1 MSHVALRNQAL
12 AVVVAVGAL
21 LLVPAVPEA
30 QSPCGTYA
38 WCNTSLSPD
47 QRATLLENA
56 MSQSDKIAVL
66 TGDATLGMPTGYHR
80 FVDGPVGVSADQAIN
95 GTSLPDALA
104 GATAM
109 PAAIALAAN
118 FNPGMARSY
127 GAVVGAEAR
136 DRSFAGVWGPD
147 LNIMRTPLGGR
158 TYEGYGEDPFLD
170 GQTAVGWVEGLQ
182 SEGEMAVVKHFA
194 ENNQEGQLGASPG
207 EGAVG
212 GRMNLNVIV
221 DDRTLHEIELPAF
234 AAAVQQ
240 AHAAGVMCAYVQVNG
255 VFSCDS
261 PYLLQTILRGQL
273 GFQGIIT
280 SDAGSAHSPQAD
292 LNAGMDW
299 DIEGNGDNT
308 ATIKLALTDGQVGEA
323 TLDARVHEV
332 LRTLFA
338 YGVFDRAPYTYDAS
352 ATDRVHD
359 TAVADATAE
368 GGATLLK
375 NDGVLPLSSRVRS
388 IAVIGMPAEKYV
400 HGFGSS
406 QVYPYSTTSLLQG
419 IQARAQRAGV
429 SVTYND
435 GSDVSSAVA
444 VARSADVAIVV
455 AGDSESE
462 GDDKSC
468 MSLTPQCAPTIESTI
483 PPDDPQ
489 NAQAAWGDQDS
500 LISAVAAANKRTV
513 VVLETGAPVLTP
525 WRGSI
530 AALLEAWYPG
540 EDGGTAIAHVLFGD
554 VDPGG
559 RLPATFPAQYSQEPT
574 ANDPSSYPGVLEP
587 SASQTLYTETYTEGV
602 FVGYRWF
609 DAHHL
614 VPAYPFGFGLS
625 YTTFELSHLRL
636 RRHTV
641 SVTVRNTGKRIGY
654 AVPEVY
660 LGLPATAAVPEPP
673 EQLAGFGK
681 ISLAPS
687 RSRTV
692 KIAIPQRSLEYWNTG
707 AQSWSTLPGCV
718 KVMVGTSSAHLA
730 LRAQLAQGRVHCGPK
745 AQQ

>member
-1 MSHVALRNQAL
+1 
-12 AVVVAVGAL
+12 
-21 LLVPAVPEA
+21 
-30 QSPCGTYA
+30 
-38 WCNTSLSPD
+38 
-47 QRATLLENA
+47 
-56 MSQSDKIAVL
+56 
-66 TGDATLGMPTGYHR
+66 
-80 FVDGPVGVSADQAIN
+80 
-95 GTSLPDALA
+95 
-104 GATAM
+104 
-109 PAAIALAAN
+109 
-118 FNPGMARSY
+118 
-127 GAVVGAEAR
+127 
-136 DRSFAGVWGPD
+136 
-147 LNIMRTPLGGR
+147 
-158 TYEGYGEDPFLD
+158 
-170 GQTAVGWVEGLQ
+170 
-182 SEGEMAVVKHFA
+182 
-194 ENNQEGQLGASPG
+194 
-207 EGAVG
+207 
-212 GRMNLNVIV
+212 
-221 DDRTLHEIELPAF
+221 
-234 AAAVQQ
+234 
-240 AHAAGVMCAYVQVNG
+240 
-255 VFSCDS
+255 
-261 PYLLQTILRGQL
+261 
-273 GFQGIIT
+273 
-280 SDAGSAHSPQAD
+280 
-292 LNAGMDW
+292 
-299 DIEGNGDNT
+299 
-308 ATIKLALTDGQVGEA
+308 
-323 TLDARVHEV
+323 
-332 LRTLFA
+332 
-338 YGVFDRAPYTYDAS
+338 
-352 ATDRVHD
+352 
-359 TAVADATAE
+359 
-368 GGATLLK
+368 
-375 NDGVLPLSSRVRS
+375 
-388 IAVIGMPAEKYV
+388 
-400 HGFGSS
+400 
-406 QVYPYSTTSLLQG
+406 
-419 IQARAQRAGV
+419 
-429 SVTYND
+429 
-435 GSDVSSAVA
+435 
-444 VARSADVAIVV
+444 
-455 AGDSESE
+455 
-462 GDDKSC
+462 